1 MGILLTHG
9 HNVINRPS
17 NLYNNW
23 KDNRWTIGSGKYYT
37 LLAWVCLG
45 LCTTACDH
53 GVVHQFK
60 YSIEVVPSNGRL
72 VHQKYLSTRIVYY
85 PNSSASFQ
93 LQLLVAGDVNPNP
106 GPDHD
111 TNDNHNRNPI
121 SSHQKIVYSRTQ
133 LMNMNTGTLTVPLST
148 WLNITSLGIQSKPST
163 HRGVRAGIRKHRNR
177 SVDISHFL
185 KFSLWNAHSVRN
197 KTISCSEYVLDKG
210 IDALFLTETWLN
222 DSDNVIIGELC
233 PPGYMFINV
242 PSDSDNYGG
251 IGVLYRCPLKFQII
265 PFNFKSATF
274 EYTIISNTGRK
285 IYYILI
291 YRPPHPEIMV
301 WRLHSFLMTLRTF

>member
-1 MGILLTHG
+1 M
-9 HNVINRPS
+9 
-17 NLYNNW
+17 
-23 KDNRWTIGSGKYYT
+23 
-37 LLAWVCLG
+37 
-45 LCTTACDH
+45 
-53 GVVHQFK
+53 VHQFK
-60 YSIEVVPSNGRL
+60 YSIEVFPSNGRL

-242 PSDSDNYGG
+242 PRDSDNYGG

-274 EYTIISNTGRK
+274 EYTIISNTRRK

-291 YRPPHPEIMV
+291 YRPPPPHPEIMV
-301 WRLHSFLMTLRTF
+301 